1 MLTKDLL
8 RFRIAK
14 GELKP
19 SFIDPTQPRLRAI
32 AEELL
37 ALYDVEMGASRTEI
51 DEGVMGIVNSTRDI
65 KLAKGLNKLISD
77 RCEFS
82 HGGDYD
88 HRAFRAE
95 LFAESAKLLK
105 TPHKFSEY
113 AAAIESTFA
122 EHTDRLGDIYG
133 DHPECELLTEMK
145 PITPEQLLDRYNV
158 ALVQS
163 LLIQCRSVE
172 ITLIEP
178 DTAKLRR
185 LFQYLKFFRLLADVK
200 FNPARPYRL
209 DLTIAGPGSVLENV
223 NKYGLQLASFFPA
236 LIAMKTWQISAE
248 IPQERGAVPMVID
261 QESNLVSHYRFSSY
275 LPPEIKAF
283 HDEFGAKCSDW
294 IIEDQVNFL
303 TLNDGTVIF
312 PDFQFRHK
320 SGKTVSLELFHRW
333 HESPLLTRIA
343 QEPKLATVPLII
355 GVDRAVARK
364 PHIAESLEPSL
375 LYQTRGFQF
384 NDFPAIS
391 VVKKVLDSMI

>member
-1 MLTKDLL
+1 MLTKDLI
-8 RFRIAK
+8 RARTAK

-19 SFIDPTQPRLRAI
+19 SFIDPSKSHLRAI

-37 ALYDVEMGASRTEI
+37 ALYNVEMGASRTEI
-51 DEGVMGIVNSTRDI
+51 DEGVMGIVNSNRDI
-65 KLAKGLNKLISD
+65 KLAKGLNKLIAD

-95 LFAESAKLLK
+95 LFAESARLLK

-113 AAAIESTFA
+113 AGSIAMTFS
-122 EHTDRLGDIYG
+122 EHSNRLGDIYG
-133 DHPECELLTEMK
+133 DHPECELLTAMK
-145 PITPEQLLDRYNV
+145 PITAEQLLHRYNV

-185 LFQYLKFFRLLADVK
+185 LFSYLKFFRLLADVK

-236 LIAMKTWQISAE
+236 LIAMKTWQLSAQ
-248 IPQERGAVPMVID
+248 IPQERGSIPLVID
-261 QESNLVSHYRFSSY
+261 QESNLVSHYRFSTY

-283 HDEFGAKCSDW
+283 HTEFALKCSDW
-294 IIEDQVNFL
+294 QIEDQVNFL
-303 TLNDGTVIF
+303 TLGDGTVIF
-312 PDFQFRHK
+312 PDFQFRHE
-320 SGKTVSLELFHRW
+320 SGKLVSLELFHRW
-333 HESPLLTRIA
+333 HESPLLARISR
-343 QEPKLATVPLII
+343 ESELTKLPLII
-355 GVDRAVARK
+355 GVDRSIARK
-364 PHIAESLEPSL
+364 PHIAETIDPSL
-375 LYQTRGFQF
+375 FYQTRGFQF

-391 VVKKVLDSMI
+391 VVKKVLDGMI